1 MRSGRASDPMG
12 PIRTYLNRTVVP
24 QTLLFRSLLIVVL
37 PLILLQILLTV
48 VFYNRHWDTV
58 TRWLA
63 TGVAGEVALL
73 GERLTGSASLA
84 ERALILEQTRRHMD
98 LQVTF
103 VPNGNLQQAVA
114 LAELTGRFTTHIDRK
129 ILEAFD
135 ERLGLPFAVDLRSD
149 EDDRIAVYAQL
160 EDGLLTVLAPRRRVT
175 STTAWLLAGWMVG
188 ASFVLLAIAIY
199 YMNLQVRPIRRLA
212 RAVDRF
218 GKGRDPGDFR
228 IEGASEIRRAA
239 KAFNLMRERILR
251 YMAQRTEMLA
261 AVSHDLRTPLTRM
274 KLELE
279 MLDERTDPIISGL
292 KSDVVEM
299 EQLVEAYLSF
309 ARGDG
314 REAVELTPLA
324 PLLEGMQ
331 QRAERAGAR
340 VELHLEEPIEVALRP
355 VAFRRCLANLVD
367 NACRHA
373 RSIWISARRDSEQV
387 EISVEDDGPGIP
399 EAFLDKVVQPFVR
412 LDTSRSRQTG
422 GLGLGLT
429 IARDVALGH
438 GGDLLLGPS
447 PHGGLRALVRLPT

>member
-1 MRSGRASDPMG
+1 MG
-12 PIRTYLNRTVVP
+12 PIRDYLNRTIVP
-24 QTLLFRSLLIVVL
+24 RTLLFRSLLIVVT

-63 TGVAGEVALL
+63 SGVAGEVALL
-73 GERLTGSASLA
+73 AERLAAAEGPA
-84 ERALILEQTRRHMD
+84 ERGAVLEQTRRHNE
-98 LQVTF
+98 LAISF
-103 VPNGNLQQAVA
+103 VPNGTLEQAVA
-114 LAELTGRFTTHIDRK
+114 LAELSGRFTTHIDRK
-129 ILEAFD
+129 ILEAFED
-135 ERLGLPFAVDLRSD
+135 RLQVPFAVDLWPE

-160 EDGLLTVLAPRRRVT
+160 DDGLLTVVAPRRRVT
-175 STTAWLLAGWMVG
+175 STTTWLLAAWMVG
-188 ASFVLLAIAIY
+188 GSAVLIAVAIY

-218 GKGRDPGDFR
+218 GKGRDPGDFQ

-239 KAFNLMRERILR
+239 KAFNLMRQRILR
-251 YMAQRTEMLA
+251 FMSQRTEMLA

-279 MLDERTDPIISGL
+279 LVDAGADPIIAGL
-292 KSDVVEM
+292 KSDVLEM
-299 EQLVEAYLSF
+299 EQLVEAYLAF

-314 REAVELTPLA
+314 REAVEVTPLTPL
-324 PLLEGMQ
+324 LEAIQ
-331 QRAERAGAR
+331 QRAERAGAT
-340 VELHLEEPIEVALRP
+340 VELQIDEPIEVALRP

-373 RSIWISARRDSEQV
+373 RSIWISARRTEDQV

-399 EAFLDKVVQPFVR
+399 EPYLEQVVQPFFR
-412 LDTSRSRQTG
+412 LDTSRSRETG

-438 GGDLLLGPS
+438 GGDLLLGS
-447 PHGGLRALVRLPT
+447 SAHGGLRALVRLPT